1 MDNKAMFKFSY
12 GLFVLTAAENGK
24 DNGCIINTAGQ
35 VTAVPNRV
43 SVCVNKDNFTHG
55 MIQRTGKLT
64 LSIIGEDADF
74 DLFTHFGFSSG
85 KDTDKFNDFPH
96 CKRGENGILAVTKG
110 TNAAISVKV
119 LSSVDLGTHTMFIG
133 DVTDCEILTDAP
145 SATYQ
150 YYFDNI
156 KPAPGKKS
164 SDMADK
170 TPSAVNTESTGTS
183 SNTSGTPTP
192 KKKTK
197 TVWRCIICGFEYEG
211 ETLPPDYICPLCKH
225 PASDFEKIE
234 VEVEE

>member
-1 MDNKAMFKFSY
+1 MFRFSY
-12 GLFVLTAAENGK
+12 GLFVLTATENGK

-43 SVCVNKDNFTHG
+43 SVCVNKDNYTHG

-85 KDTDKFNDFPH
+85 KDTDKFKNFPH

-119 LSSVDLGTHTMFIG
+119 LNSVDLGTHTMFIG
-133 DVTDCEILTDAP
+133 DVTDSEILGDTP

-156 KPAPGKKS
+156 KPAPGKKAPEA
-164 SDMADK
+164 ADNISFAADTENK
-170 TPSAVNTESTGTS
+170 NTVHNTPDTAA
-183 SNTSGTPTP
+183 P

-211 ETLPPDYICPLCKH
+211 ETLPADYICPLCKH